1 MSWNIQKPGDYING
15 PLTVAGVTQFNSNIA
30 VGITPNTWSS
40 LWKGGQFGRL
50 TLVNTST
57 DSLVGHNFYNDGS
70 YRFVANDFASYY
82 DQVGG
87 GHIWGSSVT
96 SGIAGNVI
104 TWTTLATLSSAGF
117 GLGVTPAYAFHLR
130 SANAP
135 IAMIHSTNA
144 SGPYVIFQNSTGN
157 FGDIG
162 SELAIT
168 GGGSAGN
175 LALNARTTGSL
186 AFCISDSV
194 KARLLLGGAFVLSG
208 GNSSAN
214 GTGITFPSAQ
224 SASTDANTL
233 DDYEEGTWTGT
244 LRGLT
249 SDPTVT
255 VTATGQYTKIGRK
268 VTVRI
273 SFEGVTNTG
282 ASGDCFINGLPFANG
297 NVRTPGSAGS
307 YAAMTYTGTLISLID
322 GSSTNINFIDSRSN
336 AAWAGAAHYPG
347 SGRTIC
353 AEVTYNV

>member
-1 MSWNIQKPGDYING
+1 MSWNIQTPGDYING
-15 PLTVAGVTQFNSNIA
+15 PLTVAGVASFQSN
-30 VGITPNTWSS
+30 VGIGIAIPSYRLDVSS
-40 LWKGGQFGRL
+40 ATASNQLRISGSNQNSITLGNAAGTGGTGF
-50 TLVNTST
+50 
-57 DSLVGHNFYNDGS
+57 LVGRSFSSDNANNFFIFDI
-70 YRFVANDFASYY
+70 AASALRLFIG
-82 DQVGG
+82 D
-87 GHIWGSSVT
+87 T
-96 SGIAGNVI
+96 GNV
-104 TWTTLATLSSAGF
+104 GM
-117 GLGVTPAYAFHLR
+117 GTPAP
-130 SANAP
+130 SAKQHVLMPDAATADLARFQQTNQGNLLIQSQQGSQNLGGANGILFSNATGR
-135 IAMIHSTNA
+135 MGFRTNA
-144 SGPYVIFQNSTGN
+144 SS
-157 FGDIG
+157 GDAQV
-162 SELAIT
+162 LLDT
-168 GGGSAGN
+168 GGN
-175 LALNARTTGSL
+175 LLVGLVAN
-186 AFCISDSV
+186 
-194 KARLLLGGAFVLSG
+194 
-208 GNSSAN
+208 NAN
-214 GTGITFPSAQ
+214 GGCLQLKSGISLPATQ
-224 SASTDANTL
+224 VASTDANTL

-249 SDPTVT
+249 SDPTVA